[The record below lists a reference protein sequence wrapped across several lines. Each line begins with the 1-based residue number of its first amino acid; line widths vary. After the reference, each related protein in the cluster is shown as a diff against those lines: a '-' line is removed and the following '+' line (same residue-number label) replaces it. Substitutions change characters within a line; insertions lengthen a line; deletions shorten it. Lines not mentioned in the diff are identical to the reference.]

1 MDEYRKH
8 ERREKMTQY
17 AFPTKKNTF
26 KANGLSINFACN
38 SGKYCMQKQHHVDGQ
53 WGVQKPVQRIR
64 YISVSLKIYPIK

>member
-26 KANGLSINFACN
+26 KANGLSINFACE
-38 SGKYCMQKQHHVDGQ
+38 YQ
-53 WGVQKPVQRIR
+53 W
-64 YISVSLKIYPIK
+64 KILHAETTSCGWAVGSAKARSKN